1 MTAGEPHQAVNQ
13 PEIDMLLRRASEC
26 LTSAIQLLNGDKDI
40 ELQRQWLELLL
51 GSLQHRGMYGI
62 EERLRG
68 AKDDDLGR
76 AARGEA
82 AKVIGEAASAV
93 SQAAGLLWH
102 PKAVRELKR
111 ASGAIGALHHRVTES
126 VSIPVGEKIQMGEE
140 YVSLRKF
147 AGMLMGQGLSPK
159 KLEGLKKAQAAR
171 RARCKE
177 AKEQIRLAKNRGASL
192 PPGA

>member
-1 MTAGEPHQAVNQ
+1 MTPVVPHQARNQ
-13 PEIDMLLRRASEC
+13 AQIDALLRRANQC
-26 LTSAIQLLNGDKDI
+26 LASAIQLVNGDKDI

-51 GSLQHRGMYGI
+51 GSLQQSGMYGI
-62 EERLRG
+62 QERLLG
-68 AKDDDLGR
+68 TKDADGCR
-76 AARGEA
+76 AVRGEA

-93 SQAAGLLWH
+93 GEAAGLLWH

-111 ASGAIGALHHRVTES
+111 ASGAISALQHRVTES
-126 VSIPVGEKIQMGEE
+126 ASLPVGEKIQMGEE

-177 AKEQIRLAKNRGASL
+177 AKEEIRLAKNRGAIL
-192 PPGA
+192 PPGI